1 MASGKPE
8 PYRLGFL
15 TAIELPDRGF
25 VGGLLV
31 TNHFGRPLEFQCT
44 LPVRPNATQVMLY
57 GPTLEPFLLGELI
70 GATLLEKSG
79 IKPQLVLTDREQILS
94 VRDHCDSPV
103 VFVPADKRSRRAASP
118 AAAEAGSGE
127 GAPGEAAVAQASSA
141 EIASALHGGA
151 LVGEVA
157 NSGRG
162 VDEQSPVDRTGTIK
176 LGRQHVR
183 VHAAHP
189 ADREKVS
196 TEAHQVAADVDLHEP
211 FDRVREALQET
222 LKSAGGR

>member
-15 TAIELPDRGF
+15 TAIDLPDRGF

-57 GPTLEPFLLGELI
+57 GPTLGPFLLGELI

-79 IKPQLVLTDREQILS
+79 IKPQLVLVDREAILS
-94 VRDHCDSPV
+94 VREHCETPV
-103 VFVPADKRSRRAASP
+103 VYVPQGKRKKKAATEETSQ
-118 AAAEAGSGE
+118 GDG
-127 GAPGEAAVAQASSA
+127 VVQASSTDVA
-141 EIASALHGGA
+141 TALHGGVFSA
-151 LVGEVA
+151 AASSEPSDG
-157 NSGRG
+157 
-162 VDEQSPVDRTGTIK
+162 DEPERATGPGTLK
-176 LGRQHVR
+176 LGRQIVR
-183 VHAAHP
+183 FHASHP
-189 ADREKVS
+189 TDRDRVMADSQQIAQE
-196 TEAHQVAADVDLHEP
+196 VDLHEP

-222 LKSAGGR
+222 LKAAGSR